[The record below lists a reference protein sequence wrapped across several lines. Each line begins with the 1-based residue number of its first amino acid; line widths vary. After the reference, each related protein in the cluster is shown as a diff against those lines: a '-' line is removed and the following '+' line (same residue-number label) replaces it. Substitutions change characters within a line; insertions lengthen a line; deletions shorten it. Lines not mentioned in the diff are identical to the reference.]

1 MVYFHYEW
9 TWGESEFSK
18 GLASTKATKNLCEYK
33 SVYRYLKNVKKPSY
47 FVKFEWNSISDS
59 FKPKVFYQ
67 KWSILSVCISDCSQF
82 CHQFWLNLNSRFA
95 MKHFITKTSFT
106 KSIFLIKVFSSARLN
121 HLKAKRNLKNK
132 FLKGTN

>member
-67 KWSILSVCISDCSQF
+67 KLSILSVCISDCSQF

-106 KSIFLIKVFSSARLN
+106 KSIFFNKSIFFSPFESFKSQKEPKKQIFERD
-121 HLKAKRNLKNK
+121 
-132 FLKGTN
+132 

>member
-59 FKPKVFYQ
+59 FKPKSFLPKVIYFISLYLRLLTILS
-67 KWSILSVCISDCSQF
+67 SILVEFKFPLCYETF
-82 CHQFWLNLNSRFA
+82 YYENKFHKKYFFN
-95 MKHFITKTSFT
+95 
-106 KSIFLIKVFSSARLN
+106 KSIFFSPFESFKSQKEPKKQIFERD
-121 HLKAKRNLKNK
+121 
-132 FLKGTN
+132 